1 MLRHPLARVFALTAV
16 VTVAVLLTGCFG
28 STTQVRVTSEYT
40 QQIKTV
46 GVVSLL
52 HPWPHVSHL
61 KSSAMESEFGD
72 AALAGWNAEAL
83 VRQTIVPRLQ
93 RKGFTVTMLVPDGAL
108 AAARDSDWRAPEAA
122 SIAEAA
128 YAAGAAAG
136 FDTLVVVQA
145 EVSADFVTDT
155 NQKIRGY
162 GIQRAFDS
170 EPFVYAA
177 LFVEAYDIKRRFVV
191 GRAEGRVVEPAV
203 AGAWIAPYD
212 SIDGRLEVDG
222 AAATA
227 LGEQIARVLANTV
240 GAGLQ
245 EVGL

>member
-1 MLRHPLARVFALTAV
+1 MHRRPFLRAVALS
-16 VTVAVLLTGCFG
+16 VTVLLAGCFG

-40 QQIKTV
+40 QQVKTV

-72 AALAGWNAEAL
+72 AVLAGWNAEAL
-83 VRQTIVPRLQ
+83 VRQHVVPRLQ
-93 RKGFTVTMLVPDGAL
+93 RKGFTVTMLEARGAL
-108 AAARDSDWRAPEAA
+108 AAARDSDWRAPEAD

-136 FDTLVVVQA
+136 VDTLIVVQP
-145 EVSADFVTDT
+145 ELSADFVTDT
-155 NQKIRGY
+155 NQKVRGY

-191 GRAEGRVVEPAV
+191 GRAEGRLAEPAA

-212 SIDGRLEVDG
+212 TIDGRLEVDG

-227 LGEQIARVLANTV
+227 LGEQLARLLGNTV